1 MTEGLMERLEI
12 LIARSMENL
21 TESLKAEEN
30 STDCKKSKLKDRRP
44 APQPTGSVS
53 DPPTRDLQKE
63 LDCSRNTGQAKENR
77 KKKSQPSPNV
87 LGASAG
93 LNMSRASAHPSND
106 ESGISVKAEKN
117 STDCKNS
124 NIEDRKPVPQPT
136 GFVSDLQKE
145 LSCSRNTG
153 HAKKNRKKKSQP
165 SPKVV
170 DASAGLNVSR
180 ASAHPSNDESGL
192 SDRRLEILIASSM
205 SNLTESVKAE
215 ENSTDC
221 KNSNIEDRK
230 PVPQPTDFVSDLQK
244 ELNCSRNTGH
254 AKKNRKK
261 KSQRSPKV
269 VGASEGLNVTRAS
282 AHPSNDASSIS
293 DRREL
298 QVDGF
303 VDGVSI
309 HNNCSQNMGHATKD
323 CNMQVVLPGASTW
336 GSKASHAGID
346 RANYRP
352 RNHRTLQTRK
362 FQLHG
367 KVWKRDLGKFD
378 DETSAVRPIDAFI
391 FPRATFLSEI
401 DYSPDWWKIR

>member
-145 LSCSRNTG
+145 L
-153 HAKKNRKKKSQP
+153 
-165 SPKVV
+165 
-170 DASAGLNVSR
+170 
-180 ASAHPSNDESGL
+180 
-192 SDRRLEILIASSM
+192 
-205 SNLTESVKAE
+205 
-215 ENSTDC
+215 
-221 KNSNIEDRK
+221 
-230 PVPQPTDFVSDLQK
+230 
-244 ELNCSRNTGH
+244 NCSRNTGH

-269 VGASEGLNVTRAS
+269 VGASEGLNVSRAS

-309 HNNCSQNMGHATKD
+309 HNNCSHNMGHATKD